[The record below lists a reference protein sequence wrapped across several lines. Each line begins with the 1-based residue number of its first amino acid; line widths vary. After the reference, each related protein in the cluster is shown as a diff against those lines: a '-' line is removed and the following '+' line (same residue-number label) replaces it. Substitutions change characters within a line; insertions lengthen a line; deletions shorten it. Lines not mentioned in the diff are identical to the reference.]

1 MDEKRATAKR
11 LRKML
16 ERQGY
21 RCYLSGRPME
31 PETASPDHM
40 LPVSRGGTHAIDNIC
55 IVDRDINRAK
65 GTQTISE
72 FVAMCREVVGW
83 MDGGRD
89 EANANNAP
97 PI

>member
-1 MDEKRATAKR
+1 MGDDRVTAKR
-11 LRKML
+11 IRKMVD
-16 ERQGY
+16 RQGY

-40 LPVSRGGTHAIDNIC
+40 LPLSRGGANTIDNIC

-72 FVAMCREVVGW
+72 FVAMCREVVEW

-89 EANANNAP
+89 EP
-97 PI
+97 D

>member
-1 MDEKRATAKR
+1 MGDERVTAKR
-11 LRKML
+11 LRKL
-16 ERQGY
+16 VDRQGY
-21 RCYLSGRPME
+21 RCHLSGRLME

-40 LPVSRGGTHAIDNIC
+40 LPLSRGGTNTIDNIC

-72 FVAMCREVVGW
+72 FVAMCREVVAW

-89 EANANNAP
+89 EHD
-97 PI
+97 